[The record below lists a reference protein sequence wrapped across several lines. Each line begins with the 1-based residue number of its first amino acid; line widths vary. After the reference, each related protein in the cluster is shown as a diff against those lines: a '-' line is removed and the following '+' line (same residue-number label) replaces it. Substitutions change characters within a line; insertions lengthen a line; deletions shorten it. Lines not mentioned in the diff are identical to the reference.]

1 MPRLKS
7 LAVAVFLF
15 LAIPGSGRAIWD
27 GLPFS
32 TRTEF
37 AGLVVFVMAFGSRGV
52 RETLRTRL
60 ARLEW
65 HKVFVPALLVLAVV
79 KLLTFA
85 WVPHGSGFEA
95 CYRSIY
101 QPLGNP
107 QECEKSFEAPF
118 VGGLPKPISR
128 VDPEVNFG
136 EQMYDWRLPFLNEW
150 LRFQVLWISRFPFT
164 AKYEALVNND
174 TSQSQ
179 FIPIRAIGDLSVR
192 INGATSA
199 FNSNYD
205 RHYLLAAE
213 APPGTSKVR
222 LDFKYRDDTTSRL
235 PDIAPTPRGPYAQ
248 LKVGEL
254 ETQESLISKSRILI
268 TADARPVG
276 SSEVSEGIEIRDRNG
291 VPIAFRRE
299 NTSAELNESDLPIR
313 SFSSEVTFAA
323 SEISTAPLQV
333 LGRGKD
339 GDVLLA
345 TLDVDPR
352 NPFKLRLNPIEGTRA
367 VVSSTYVID
376 SDQIVAMRPGVG
388 VDVPALQRALSLLID
403 MVSSLVVLTMCVF
416 LLLAMRWSALG
427 ALLVGA
433 CTWVLVGPFYEVL
446 PSFLGGGRE
455 LVIPYLVVAG
465 LLVVVR
471 KQILRNPLAFLSP
484 ISVVLASQKIFDHVF
499 YNHPGE
505 GDRWWGK
512 LIYYWRDSDWYTN
525 HGLARAVFVD
535 NVLRGGESVFWARAA
550 PRYLIAGMQ
559 ILLGENDILLGLIS
573 STVGFMLLG
582 CFVARLASSRLGRFH
597 VLVSSFAAFVG
608 LIFLGDQIITSFAFL
623 VTSEY
628 ISWIGLL
635 GVTVFLMN
643 TNPDS
648 GTWVAASVTS
658 VIAALIHF
666 RPNLVF
672 VCILLFIVTIFRVH
686 HQDRR
691 RNVGELAWCIALFV
705 LVAPLSLIHNLYYGG
720 RFVPFTNDAPEILA
734 YHKRFYWT
742 KTWDELGLWKSLE
755 IIWEQLR
762 ILMYW
767 GPPGDPSYAIFFW
780 GAQGFLVVSLAY
792 LISKGHLFKART
804 SFILLPLAYIIPML
818 SYNLTSYYPRHI
830 VSSSLLCYCVA
841 GILWKSAS
849 SEMTVESSSNR
860 LEGSTDSS
868 TTVDTGRNQLQTSL
882 KSS

>member
-1 MPRLKS
+1 MPRLKT
-7 LAVAVFLF
+7 LAVTIFLF
-15 LAIPGSGRAIWD
+15 LATPGSGIAIWD

-37 AGLVVFVMAFGSRGV
+37 ASLLVFVMAFGSRGARDV
-52 RETLRTRL
+52 LRTRL
-60 ARLEW
+60 ARMEW

-101 QPLGNP
+101 QPLENP
-107 QECEKSFEAPF
+107 QKCEKSFEAPF
-118 VGGLPKPISR
+118 VGGLPNPISR
-128 VDPEVNFG
+128 VDPEINFG

-150 LRFQVLWISRFPFT
+150 LRFPVLWISRFPFT
-164 AKYEALVNND
+164 AKYEALVHND

-213 APPGTSKVR
+213 VPPGTSKVR

-235 PDIAPTPRGPYAQ
+235 PDVAPAPRGPYAQ

-254 ETQESLISKSRILI
+254 ETQKSLISKSRILV

-276 SSEVSEGIEIRDRNG
+276 NSEVSEGIEIRDRNS
-291 VPIAFRRE
+291 VPIALRRE
-299 NTSAELNESDLPIR
+299 STAAELNESDLPIR

-388 VDVPALQRALSLLID
+388 VDVPALQRALALLID
-403 MVSSLVVLTMCVF
+403 TISFVVVLAMCAF
-416 LLLAMRWSALG
+416 LLQVMRWSAVG
-427 ALLVGA
+427 ALLVAAG
-433 CTWVLVGPFYEVL
+433 TWVLVGPFYEVL

-465 LLVVVR
+465 LFVAVR

-505 GDRWWGK
+505 GNRWWGK

-535 NVLRGGESVFWARAA
+535 NVMRGGESIFWARAA

-582 CFVARLASSRLGRFH
+582 YFVARLAGIRPSRIH
-597 VLVSSFAAFVG
+597 VLISSFAAFIG
-608 LIFLGDQIITSFAFL
+608 LIFLGDQIITAFAFL

-628 ISWIGLL
+628 ISWLGLL
-635 GVTVFLMN
+635 GVTAYLMN
-643 TNPDS
+643 TSPDS
-648 GTWVAASVTS
+648 GTWVAASATG

-666 RPNLVF
+666 RPNLIF
-672 VCILLFIVTIFRVH
+672 VCILLFIILIFRVRH
-686 HQDRR
+686 LDRG
-691 RNVGELAWCIALFV
+691 RNVGELARSISIFV
-705 LVAPLSLIHNLYYGG
+705 LVAPLALIHNLYYGG
-720 RFVPFTNDAPEILA
+720 RFVPFTNNAPEVLA

-742 KTWDELGLWKSLE
+742 EIWDELGLWKSLE
-755 IIWEQLR
+755 IIFEQLR
-762 ILMYW
+762 MLMYW
-767 GPPGDPSYAIFFW
+767 GPPGDPSYAIYFW
-780 GAQGFLVVSLAY
+780 GAQGFLVVTLAN
-792 LISKGHLFKART
+792 LFLRGRLFKART
-804 SFILLPLAYIIPML
+804 SLILLPLAYIIPML

-841 GILWKSAS
+841 GMLWKSAS
-849 SEMTVESSSNR
+849 SEMTIESSGNR

-868 TTVDTGRNQLQTSL
+868 TTVDASPNQLKASL
-882 KSS
+882 

>member
-7 LAVAVFLF
+7 LAVAIFLF
-15 LAIPGSGRAIWD
+15 LAIPGSGKSIWD

-37 AGLVVFVMAFGSRGV
+37 AGLVICAITFGSRDV
-52 RETLRTRL
+52 REILRTRL

-101 QPLGNP
+101 QPLENP

-118 VGGLPKPISR
+118 VGGLPNPISR

-150 LRFQVLWISRFPFT
+150 LRFPVLWISRFPFT
-164 AKYEALVNND
+164 AKYEALVHND

-213 APPGTSKVR
+213 VLPGTSKVR
-222 LDFKYRDDTTSRL
+222 IDFKYRDDTTSRL
-235 PDIAPTPRGPYAQ
+235 PDVAPTPRGPYAQ

-254 ETQESLISKSRILI
+254 ESLENLISKSRILV
-268 TADARPVG
+268 TADVRPVG

-291 VPIAFRRE
+291 VPITVRQE
-299 NTSAELNESDLPIR
+299 NTPAEFTESDLPIR

-323 SEISTAPLQV
+323 SDVSRAPLRV

-339 GDVLLA
+339 GGVLLA
-345 TLDVDPR
+345 TLNVDSG
-352 NPFKLRLNPIEGTRA
+352 NPFKLQLDPVKGTRA
-367 VVSSTYVID
+367 AVSSTYIID
-376 SDQIVAMRPGVG
+376 SQQIVAMKPGVG

-403 MVSSLVVLTMCVF
+403 LISFFVVLVMCAF
-416 LLLAMRWSALG
+416 LLQAMRWSALG

-433 CTWVLVGPFYEVL
+433 GAWVLVGPFYELL

-455 LVIPYLVVAG
+455 LVIPYLVVAV
-465 LLVVVR
+465 LFVAVR
-471 KQILRNPLAFLSP
+471 RQILRNPLAFLSP
-484 ISVVLASQKIFDHVF
+484 ISIVLASQKIFDHVF

-512 LIYYWRDSDWYTN
+512 LIYYWRDSDWYAN

-535 NVLRGGESVFWARAA
+535 NFLRGGESIFWARAA

-582 CFVARLASSRLGRFH
+582 YLVALISGSRLNRFH
-597 VLVSSFAAFVG
+597 VLVSSFAAFIG
-608 LIFLGDQIITSFAFL
+608 LIFLGDQIITAFAFL

-628 ISWIGLL
+628 VSWVGLL
-635 GVTVFLMN
+635 GVTVYLVN
-643 TNPDS
+643 NSPDC
-648 GTWVAASVTS
+648 GTWAAASVTG
-658 VIAALIHF
+658 VIATLIHF

-672 VCILLFIVTIFRVH
+672 VCILLFIIMIFRVR
-686 HQDRR
+686 HQDSR
-691 RNVGELAWCIALFV
+691 RNVGELARSIAIFV
-705 LVAPLSLIHNLYYGG
+705 LVAPLALIHNLYYGG
-720 RFVPFTNDAPEILA
+720 RFVPFTENAPEVVA
-734 YHKRFYWT
+734 YHKHFSWT
-742 KTWDELGLWKSLE
+742 KIWHEFGLWKSLE
-755 IIWEQLR
+755 TIWEQLR

-767 GPPGDPSYAIFFW
+767 GPPRDPSYAIFFW
-780 GAQGFLVVSLAY
+780 GAQGFLVVTLAY
-792 LISKGHLFKART
+792 LISKRRLFKAQ
-804 SFILLPLAYIIPML
+804 SSLILLPLAYIIPML
-818 SYNLTSYYPRHI
+818 SYDLTSYYPRHI

-849 SEMTVESSSNR
+849 SEADAESSGTRPKGPTNS
-860 LEGSTDSS
+860 
-868 TTVDTGRNQLQTSL
+868 
-882 KSS
+882 